1 MKKLLGVLCAVAL
14 AFVLA
19 SASAAQQPQQQPQQ
33 TPPTASAP
41 QAAAPAEIGVKA
53 EFLRQFAAAA
63 TKLTR
68 LAEAMPAENY
78 GWRPMEGVRSVS
90 EVFMHVAS
98 GCYGFARTLGTPVP
112 EGIDPRQLQQVTDKA
127 KVTEEL
133 KKAFAHMR
141 GAAEKLNEADMT
153 KEVQFRRRQAAMREV
168 LMAIAV
174 HLHEHLGQS
183 IAYARSNK
191 VVPPWSA
198 GN

>member
-1 MKKLLGVLCAVAL
+1 MNRLLGILCAV
-14 AFVLA
+14 VLA
-19 SASAAQQPQQQPQQ
+19 CVLAPYGAAQQPSQPQPQ
-33 TPPTASAP
+33 PP
-41 QAAAPAEIGVKA
+41 QAAAPPEIGVKA
-53 EFLRQFAAAA
+53 EFFRQFEDAA

-68 LAEAMPAENY
+68 LAEAIPAENY
-78 GWRPMEGVRSVS
+78 GWRPMDGVRSVS

-98 GCYGFARTLGTPVP
+98 GCYGFARGLGTPVP
-112 EGIDPRQLQQVTDKA
+112 EGVNPRQLREVTEKA
-127 KVTEEL
+127 QVTEEL
-133 KKAFAHMR
+133 KKALAHLR

-153 KEVQFRRRQAAMREV
+153 KEVQFRRRQAATREV

>member
-41 QAAAPAEIGVKA
+41 QAAAPTEIGVKA
-53 EFLRQFAAAA
+53 EFLRQFDAAA

-90 EVFMHVAS
+90 EVFMHVAG
-98 GCYGFARTLGTPVP
+98 GCYGFARTLGTPMP
-112 EGIDPRQLQQVTDKA
+112 EGVDPRQLREITDKA
-127 KVTEEL
+127 QVTEEL
-133 KKAFAHMR
+133 KKALTHMR
-141 GAAEKLNEADMT
+141 GTAEKLNEADMT
-153 KEVQFRRRQAAMREV
+153 KEVQFRRRQAATREV